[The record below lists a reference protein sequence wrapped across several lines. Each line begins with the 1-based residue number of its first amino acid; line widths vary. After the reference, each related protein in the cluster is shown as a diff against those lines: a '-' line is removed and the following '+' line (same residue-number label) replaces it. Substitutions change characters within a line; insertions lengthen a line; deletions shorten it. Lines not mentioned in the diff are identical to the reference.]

1 MTRSRWLT
9 LILLPL
15 LAVFAAGPRAAA
27 AKDELVIGLTQF
39 PSNFHPNIDSM
50 AAKSYVL
57 AMTRRPFT
65 TYDKD
70 WKLICML
77 CTELP
82 SIEKGTAK
90 IFDMPD
96 GTKGIATTY
105 TIQPNATWGDGTP
118 VTTDDVMFTWEV
130 GRNEQSSTGNLELY
144 RRILK
149 VDVHD
154 KKTFTFHVS
163 KLSFEYAGI
172 NDFGILPA
180 HIERQNFTDPA
191 NYRRRTGYDTDT
203 TNPGLYFGPYRI
215 AQVVPGSHVVLEPN
229 PTWYGEKPYFKRI
242 TVRTIENTAALE
254 ANILSG
260 AIDYIAGEL
269 GVSLDQALA
278 FEKRHRD
285 RFNVIYKPGLIYEHI
300 DFNLDNPI
308 LQDKRVRHALIY
320 ALDREAMSRQLFEGK
335 QPVVNSFVSP
345 LDWMVA
351 SDIPTYKYDPKKAS
365 DLLDEAGWKVIVSS
379 GERINTATGQQLTL
393 ELMTTAGNRTRET
406 VQQVLQSQWRKLGID
421 VRLRNEPA
429 RVFFGETMRKRQYPA
444 LAMYA
449 WISSPENV
457 PRSTLRSD
465 EIPIAE
471 KGFSGQNTPGFR
483 NAEMDKLIDEI
494 ELELDKE
501 KRRVMWHRIQ
511 EIYAEEL
518 PVLPLYSRADPFII
532 PKWLTGIE
540 PTGHQ
545 YPSTLWVETWRSQ

>member
-1 MTRSRWLT
+1 MSRSR
-9 LILLPL
+9 LLALVLFTPL
-15 LAVFAAGPRAAA
+15 LTAVLAAVPRPAA

-65 TYDKD
+65 TFDKD

-130 GRNEQSSTGNLELY
+130 GRNEQSSTSNLELY

-149 VDVHD
+149 VEVHD

-163 KLSFEYAGI
+163 KLTYEYAGI

-180 HIERQNFTDPA
+180 HIERKNFDDPP

-215 AQVVPGSHVVLEPN
+215 TQVVPGSHVVLEPN

-269 GVSLDQALA
+269 GLTLDQALA

-285 RFNVIYKPGLIYEHI
+285 RFNVVYKAGLIYEHI

-320 ALDREAMSRQLFEGK
+320 ALDREALSKQLFEGK

-351 SDIPTYKYDPKKAS
+351 ADIASYKYDAKKAAA
-365 DLLDEAGWKVIVSS
+365 LLDKSGWSMLRNGIRHNAAGQPLSF
-379 GERINTATGQQLTL
+379 

-429 RVFFGETMRKRQYPA
+429 RVFFGETMRKRLYPA
-444 LAMYA
+444 MAMYA

-465 EIPIAE
+465 EIPVPE
-471 KGFSGQNTPGFR
+471 KSFAGQNTPGFR
-483 NAEMDKLIDEI
+483 NAEMDKLIDDIEI
-494 ELELDKE
+494 EFDRE

-511 EIYAEEL
+511 EIYADEL

-532 PKWLTGIE
+532 PKWLTGVT

-545 YPSTLWVETWRSQ
+545 YSSALWVETWRSQ

>member
-15 LAVFAAGPRAAA
+15 LTLLAAGPRAA

-39 PSNFHPNIDSM
+39 PSNFHPNIDAM

-82 SIEKGTAK
+82 NIEKGTAK

-130 GRNEQSSTGNLELY
+130 GRNEQSSTSNLELY

-149 VDVHD
+149 VEVHD

-163 KLSFEYAGI
+163 KLTYEYAGI

-180 HIERQNFTDPA
+180 HIERKNFTDPP

-215 AQVVPGSHVVLEPN
+215 TQVVPGSHVVLEPN

-351 SDIPTYKYDPKKAS
+351 ADIPTYKYDAKKAAS
-365 DLLDEAGWKVIVSS
+365 LLDEAGWGTLRNGI
-379 GERINTATGQQLTL
+379 RHNAAGQPLSF

-429 RVFFGETMRKRQYPA
+429 RVFFGETMRKRLYPA

-465 EIPIAE
+465 EIPIPE
-471 KGFSGQNTPGFR
+471 KSFAGQNTPGFR
-483 NAEMDKLIDEI
+483 NAEMDKLIDAIEI
-494 ELELDKE
+494 ELDRE
-501 KRRVMWHRIQ
+501 KRRVLWHRIQ

-532 PKWLTGIE
+532 PKWLTGIM

-545 YPSTLWVETWRSQ
+545 YSSAHWVETWRSQ

>member
-15 LAVFAAGPRAAA
+15 LALLIAAPRPAAA

-50 AAKSYVL
+50 AAKAYVL

-65 TYDKD
+65 VYDKD

-149 VDVHD
+149 VEVHD

-163 KLSFEYAGI
+163 KLTFEYAGI

-180 HIERQNFTDPA
+180 HIERQNFADPA
-191 NYRRRTGYDTDT
+191 NYRRRTAYDTDT

-215 AQVVPGSHVVLEPN
+215 TQVAPGSHVVLEPN
-229 PTWYGEKPYFKRI
+229 PTWYGEKPHFKRI
-242 TVRTIENTAALE
+242 TVRTIENTSALE

-351 SDIPTYKYDPKKAS
+351 ADIPTYKYDARKAAA
-365 DLLDEAGWKVIVSS
+365 LLDEAGWSTLRNGV
-379 GERINTATGQQLTL
+379 RHNAAGQPLSL
-393 ELMTTAGNRTRET
+393 ELMTTAGNRIRET

-429 RVFFGETMRKRQYPA
+429 RVFFGETMRKRQFPA
-444 LAMYA
+444 MGMYA

-465 EIPIAE
+465 EIPIPE
-471 KGFSGQNTPGFR
+471 KSFAGQNTPGFR
-483 NAEMDKLIDEI
+483 NAEMDKLIDDIEI
-494 ELELDKE
+494 ELDKE

-532 PKWLTGIE
+532 PKWLTGVT

-545 YPSTLWVETWRSQ
+545 YSSALWVETWRAQ